1 MPTFSGESDGDDSAV
16 AMAALG
22 VEVRELQRQIREL
35 RAQNASLRLK
45 ALRRAEAAA
54 AVHRSDVEVQ
64 PEVEPEPPVQPAPA
78 QPEPVAVEEDVVV
91 ETEPQSVEPPVE
103 LVASPEPNPLPWLD
117 RPPRPK
123 RKWER
128 YVSYSAPT
136 PSASSDTVTPLRAL
150 PAASTDDPPP
160 SLGA

>member
-1 MPTFSGESDGDDSAV
+1 MPTLSGEGDGDGSAA

-54 AVHRSDVEVQ
+54 KAGQREVEVQ
-64 PEVEPEPPVQPAPA
+64 ASVEPEPMAL
-78 QPEPVAVEEDVVV
+78 EEDVALEADVV
-91 ETEPQSVEPPVE
+91 MEAEPRPAEPPVE

-128 YVSYSAPT
+128 YVRYSPPKSSAPQE
-136 PSASSDTVTPLRAL
+136 SATPLRAL